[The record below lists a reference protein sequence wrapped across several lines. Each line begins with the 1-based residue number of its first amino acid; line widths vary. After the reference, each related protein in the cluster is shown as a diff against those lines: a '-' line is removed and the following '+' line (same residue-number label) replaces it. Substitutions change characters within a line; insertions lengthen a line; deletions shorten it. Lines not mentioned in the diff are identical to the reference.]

1 MLRSTRILPALLI
14 SALTVMSAC
23 TNRAPSLRMLDTR
36 AGYDSGMDDAEV
48 AIYQRNRAKQNSAF
62 RTLGPRIAKVY
73 VFPHELPSEDYFWG
87 GYISLIIHRD
97 EVIYDNPESQ
107 ADDDAQQA
115 PPPIQKLK
123 ATRGKSSPHPA
134 YAATHGGA

>member
-1 MLRSTRILPALLI
+1 MLRSTRTLHALLI
-14 SALTVMSAC
+14 SALATMSAC

-36 AGYDSGMDDAEV
+36 AGYDSGMDDQEV

-97 EVIYDNPESQ
+97 EVIYDNPEGQ
-107 ADDDAQQA
+107 TEDDTQSA

-123 ATRGKSSPHPA
+123 AKRANPGLHPA
-134 YAATHGGA
+134 LTAAHGGA